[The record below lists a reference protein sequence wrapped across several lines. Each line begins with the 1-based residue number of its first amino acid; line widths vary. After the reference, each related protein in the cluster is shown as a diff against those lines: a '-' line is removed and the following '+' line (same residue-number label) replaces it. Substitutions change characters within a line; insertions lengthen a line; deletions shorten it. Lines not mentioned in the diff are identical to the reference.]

1 MQSPTSP
8 GFGFPE
14 QVAPAEPAAI
24 VVPGHIEVDIGQR
37 HIHVLNRLLIAINLI
52 MSSIGLGYIVITS
65 TMLEFARDVFEGP
78 MMPSHIGQSGLV
90 TAVIDLFFSAIP
102 LLTASL
108 TLRWILTARNMTV
121 LAGLTIVTFFLTPAL
136 PNNPK
141 DFAHT
146 LNVFLTV
153 VCCVLACIKISK
165 TFTLWL
171 SIDSMDVALVVAVFT
186 VILQLKKHIAN
197 EAKEPV
203 NTEPKEPVNTDPE
216 ELVASGKHNKISATS
231 ENLSDNDNINKS
243 KVFVLETVPSH
254 RRKRQVAS
262 EIAPPVEAP
271 TGDVTAIETPA
282 LEASAV
288 EAVTVETC
296 TTDALSTDALSANAT
311 PAETATVEAPTED
324 TASETKK
331 KYSASVLV
339 PPHMRKRDRL
349 AVAVGTANDTQA
361 VTVVTTND
369 TKATFSR
376 AALVPPHLR
385 RKAVA
390 SGVAPAV
397 KAKNAEGANAT
408 APGTTYQYKATA
420 PAFLPTQARNKTSTA
435 TATKKQ
441 SPRDGAR
448 RLQPCTFHKKQ
459 ATGPTPKPERRDRAV
474 LGGWGDIQSYIKQD
488 DTKVAAANAAKA
500 EAMKDQEPGLW
511 TVKYAERS
519 TKTA

>member
-14 QVAPAEPAAI
+14 QVAHAEPAAI

-37 HIHVLNRLLIAINLI
+37 YIHVLNRLLIAINLI
-52 MSSIGLGYIVITS
+52 MSSISLGYIVITS
-65 TMLEFARDVFEGP
+65 TMLEFARDVVEGP

-108 TLRWILTARNMTV
+108 TLHWILTARNMTV

-136 PNNPK
+136 PSNPK
-141 DFAHT
+141 NFAHT

-171 SIDSMDVALVVAVFT
+171 SIDSMDAALVVAVFT
-186 VILQLKKHIAN
+186 VILQLKKHVAN
-197 EAKEPV
+197 EA
-203 NTEPKEPVNTDPE
+203 KEPVNTDPE
-216 ELVASGKHNKISATS
+216 ELVASSKHNKISATS
-231 ENLSDNDNINKS
+231 ENLSDNDKINKS

-349 AVAVGTANDTQA
+349 AVAVGIANDTQA

-369 TKATFSR
+369 TKATFPR

-435 TATKKQ
+435 TKKQ

-448 RLQPCTFHKKQ
+448 RPQPRTFHKKQ